1 MDYLLGFLNV
11 VIVILTLFLIVLIL
25 IQRGKGGG
33 LAGAFG
39 GMGGSSA
46 FGARTGDVFTKVTV
60 GVAIAWILLSMLM
73 VVLTNRKP
81 RSDWNDPA
89 ERGRR
94 RTPAPRRGDSKTKS
108 KDRSGV
114 ATPRAAGCARQR
126 ASGRHESALRA
137 SRSARPTDRSAQEVT
152 DDAFCRQ
159 PRRSRG
165 PSASASASSRP
176 STNLARPIEISPT
189 RLCEAALL
197 LSMTGFGEARLQN
210 PRWTIV
216 VEVRTVNNRHF
227 KLSAKISEAH
237 AMIEPALEQLV
248 REKVRRGTVQ
258 VNLRIERPRR
268 PEDYRLEPDG
278 PGQLSRSAQEP
289 ARF

>member
-89 ERGRR
+89 S
-94 RTPAPRRGDSKTKS
+94 AVAKDISSKLGDSKSKS
-108 KDRSGV
+108 KDRSG
-114 ATPRAAGCARQR
+114 
-126 ASGRHESALRA
+126 SA
-137 SRSARPTDRSAQEVT
+137 V
-152 DDAFCRQ
+152 
-159 PRRSRG
+159 
-165 PSASASASSRP
+165 PSKLPDSLGSELPADMKALSELP
-176 STNLARPIEISPT
+176 DPIDRPIVP
-189 RLCEAALL
+189 
-197 LSMTGFGEARLQN
+197 
-210 PRWTIV
+210 P
-216 VEVRTVNNRHF
+216 
-227 KLSAKISEAH
+227 KK
-237 AMIEPALEQLV
+237 
-248 REKVRRGTVQ
+248 
-258 VNLRIERPRR
+258 
-268 PEDYRLEPDG
+268 
-278 PGQLSRSAQEP
+278 
-289 ARF
+289 